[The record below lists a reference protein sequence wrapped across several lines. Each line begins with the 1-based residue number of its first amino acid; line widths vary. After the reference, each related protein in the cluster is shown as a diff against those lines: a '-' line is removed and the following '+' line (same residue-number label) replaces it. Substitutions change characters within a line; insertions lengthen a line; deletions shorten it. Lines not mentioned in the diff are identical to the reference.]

1 MVKKRYA
8 ILFIAL
14 IIILLLSILVS
25 SLLGR
30 FTMSIGEA
38 IQAVWIKLSFSR
50 TDTFDNAI
58 NVLFEVRFPRIF
70 VAIGVG
76 MALSAA
82 GASYQG
88 LFRNPMVSPDIL
100 GVSSGA
106 CFGASIAILLE
117 MNKFGIQM
125 MAFVFG
131 IGAVSLTYLV
141 SKIAKNKSQGILML
155 VLAGMVT
162 ESIFSALLSS
172 TKYLADSEDK
182 LPAITFWLMG
192 SLASVTS
199 KDVKLL
205 MILLCIGYIPLY
217 LVRWK
222 INVMACGEEE
232 AQAMGLNTKRLQLL
246 IVGCSTLL
254 AAASVSI
261 AGKVGWI
268 GLIVPHIAR
277 LLVGPDYKRLLPVT
291 ALIGGIFLL
300 IVDDLCRTLILAEV
314 PLGILTSL
322 CGAPFFLYLLIKGKD
337 NML

>member
-30 FTMSIGEA
+30 FTMSIGEV

-58 NVLFEVRFPRIF
+58 NVLFKVRFPRIF

-205 MILLCIGYIPLY
+205 MTLLCIGYIPLH